1 VLKIYSDQVHLLIL
15 VLPHGAQEPCF
26 ALKGGT
32 AINLFVRNMPRLS
45 VDIDLSYLPVE
56 DRDTSLKAIDTALN
70 SIETN
75 TQKAIPGSIIN
86 KNLLTATKYCNR
98 LLISR
103 EGVTVKVEVTP
114 VLRGSVHPPEK
125 KELSA
130 NAEKEFGY
138 VSMQLLSFED
148 LYAGKLCAA
157 LDRQNP
163 RDLFD
168 IHYLLNN
175 EGITESIKNT
185 FLVYLI
191 SHNRPIAELLAPRPQ
206 DISALYESEFKG
218 MTYED
223 VSLEELYQTRDKIVE
238 TIHKGLN
245 EHDRKF
251 LLSLKEGNP
260 KWELFAFPKAAALP
274 AVRWKLQNLGK
285 MTIKKKKEALRKL
298 EDVLTGK
305 TMSDL

>member
-1 VLKIYSDQVHLLIL
+1 MLTIYSEQVHLLIS
-15 VLPHGAQEPCF
+15 VLPQVAKEPCF

-56 DRDTSLKAIDTALN
+56 DRDTSLKNIDTALN
-70 SIETN
+70 NIESN
-75 TQKAIPGSIIN
+75 ILKAIPGSIIN
-86 KNLLTATKYCNR
+86 RSKLTGTDYCIK
-98 LLISR
+98 LLITR
-103 EGVTVKVEVTP
+103 RDIMIKVEVSP
-114 VLRGSVHPPEK
+114 VLRGSVHPAQE

-138 VSMQLLSFED
+138 AKIQLLSFED
-148 LYAGKLCAA
+148 LYAGKLCAT
-157 LDRQNP
+157 LDRQHP

-168 IHYLLNN
+168 IHYLLKN
-175 EGITESIKNT
+175 EGITESTKNT

-238 TIHKGLN
+238 TIHSVLN
-245 EHDRKF
+245 ENDRQF
-251 LLSLKEGNP
+251 LLSLKEGSS
-260 KWELFAFPKAAALP
+260 KWELFAFSQAASLP
-274 AVRWKLQNLGK
+274 AVRWKLHNLGK
-285 MTIKKKKEALRKL
+285 MTSQKRKDALRKL
-298 EDVLTGK
+298 EDVLARK
-305 TMSDL
+305 

>member
-1 VLKIYSDQVHLLIL
+1 MLTIYSDQAHLLIS
-15 VLPHGAQEPCF
+15 VLPHVAKEPCF

-56 DRDTSLKAIDTALN
+56 DRDTSLQNIDTALN
-70 SIETN
+70 NVESNI
-75 TQKAIPGSIIN
+75 QKAIPGSIIN
-86 KNLLTATKYCNR
+86 KSNLTGTSYCIR

-103 EGVTVKVEVTP
+103 RNVMIKVEVTP
-114 VLRGSVHPPEK
+114 VLRGSVHPPQE
-125 KELSA
+125 KELSV

-138 VSMQLLSFED
+138 ARMQLLSFED
-148 LYAGKLCAA
+148 LYAGKLCAT
-157 LDRQNP
+157 LDRQHP

-175 EGITESIKNT
+175 EGVTESIKNT

-191 SHNRPIAELLAPRPQ
+191 SHNRPISELLAPRPQ

-223 VSLEELYQTRDKIVE
+223 VSLDELYQTRDKIVE
-238 TIHKGLN
+238 TIHNGLN
-245 EHDRKF
+245 INDRQF
-251 LLSLKEGNP
+251 LLSLKEGSP
-260 KWELFAFPKAAALP
+260 KWELFSFPQAASLP
-274 AVRWKLQNLGK
+274 AVKWKLYNLGK
-285 MTIKKKKEALRKL
+285 MTSQKKKEALRKL

-305 TMSDL
+305 TRFDL

>member
-1 VLKIYSDQVHLLIL
+1 MLTIYSDQAHLLIS
-15 VLPHGAQEPCF
+15 VLPQVAKEPCF

-56 DRDTSLKAIDTALN
+56 DRDSSLKNIDTALN
-70 SIETN
+70 NIESN
-75 TQKAIPGSIIN
+75 ILKAIPGSIIN
-86 KNLLTATKYCNR
+86 RSNLTGTGYCIR
-98 LLISR
+98 LIISR
-103 EGVTVKVEVTP
+103 RDVMIKVEVSP
-114 VLRGSVHPPEK
+114 VLRGSVHPVQE

-138 VSMQLLSFED
+138 AKMQLLSFED

-157 LDRQNP
+157 LDRQHP

-168 IHYLLNN
+168 IYYLLNN

-191 SHNRPIAELLAPRPQ
+191 SHNRPISELLAPRPQ
-206 DISALYESEFKG
+206 DISALFESEFKG

-223 VSLEELYQTRDKIVE
+223 VSLEELYQTRGKIVE
-238 TIHKGLN
+238 TIHNGLN
-245 EHDRKF
+245 ENDRQL
-251 LLSLKEGNP
+251 LLSLKEGKP
-260 KWELFAFPKAAALP
+260 KWELFAFPQAASLP
-274 AVRWKLQNLGK
+274 AVRWKLHNLGK
-285 MTIKKKKEALRKL
+285 MTSQKRKDALLKL
-298 EDVLTGK
+298 EDVLSRK
-305 TMSDL
+305 

>member
-1 VLKIYSDQVHLLIL
+1 MLTIYSDQAHLLIS
-15 VLPHGAQEPCF
+15 VLPHVAKEPCF

-32 AINLFVRNMPRLS
+32 AINLFIRNMPRLS
-45 VDIDLSYLPVE
+45 VDIDLSYLPLE
-56 DRDTSLKAIDTALN
+56 DRDTSLKNIDTALN
-70 SIETN
+70 NIESN
-75 TQKAIPGSIIN
+75 ILKAIPGSIVN
-86 KNLLTATKYCNR
+86 RSNLTGTDYCIR

-103 EGVTVKVEVTP
+103 SDVTIKVEVSP
-114 VLRGSVHPPEK
+114 VLRGSVHPAEE

-130 NAEKEFGY
+130 NAENEFGY
-138 VSMQLLSFED
+138 AKMQLLSFED

-157 LDRQNP
+157 LDRQHP

-223 VSLEELYQTRDKIVE
+223 VSLEELYQTRDKTVE
-238 TIHKGLN
+238 TIHNGLN
-245 EHDRKF
+245 ENDRQL
-251 LLSLKEGNP
+251 LLSIKEGSP
-260 KWELFAFPKAAALP
+260 KWELFSFPQAASLP
-274 AVRWKLQNLGK
+274 AVRWKRHNLGK
-285 MTIKKKKEALRKL
+285 MTSQKRKDALRKL
-298 EDVLTGK
+298 KDVLSGK
-305 TMSDL
+305 

>member
-1 VLKIYSDQVHLLIL
+1 
-15 VLPHGAQEPCF
+15 
-26 ALKGGT
+26 
-32 AINLFVRNMPRLS
+32 MPRVS

-56 DRDTSLKAIDTALN
+56 DRGTSLKNIDRALN
-70 SIETN
+70 NIKTSI
-75 TQKAIPGSIIN
+75 QKAITGSIIN
-86 KNLLTATKYCNR
+86 KSNLTGTSYCIR

-103 EGVTVKVEVTP
+103 DDATVKVEVTP
-114 VLRGSVHPPEK
+114 VLRGSVHPPQE

-130 NAEKEFGY
+130 NTEKEFGY
-138 VSMQLLSFED
+138 ARMQLLSFED

-157 LDRQNP
+157 LDRQHP

-168 IHYLLNN
+168 VHYLLKN

-218 MTYED
+218 MTYEE
-223 VSLEELYQTRDKIVE
+223 VSLEELYQTRDIIVE

-245 EHDRKF
+245 ENDRKF
-251 LLSLKEGNP
+251 LLSLKEGIP
-260 KWELFAFPKAAALP
+260 KWELFAFPEAASLP
-274 AVRWKLQNLGK
+274 AVRWKLHNLGK
-285 MTIKKKKEALRKL
+285 MTTQKKKEALNKL
-298 EDVLTGK
+298 EKVLSQK
-305 TMSDL
+305 

>member
-1 VLKIYSDQVHLLIL
+1 MLAIYSDQVHLLIS
-15 VLPHGAQEPCF
+15 VLPQVAKERCF

-56 DRDTSLKAIDTALN
+56 DRDTSLKAIDAALN
-70 SIETN
+70 RIETN
-75 TQKAIPGSIIN
+75 TNKAIPGSIIN
-86 KNLLTATKYCNR
+86 KSFLTGTGYRNR

-103 EGVTVKVEVTP
+103 GGINIKVEVTP
-114 VLRGSVHPPEK
+114 VLRGSVHPPQE
-125 KELSA
+125 KELSS

-138 VSMQLLSFED
+138 VRMQLLSFED

-157 LDRQNP
+157 LDRQHP

-191 SHNRPIAELLAPRPQ
+191 SHNRPIAELLDPRPQ
-206 DISALYESEFKG
+206 DISGLYESEFKG

-223 VSLEELYQTRDKIVE
+223 VSLEELYKTRDMIVE
-238 TIHKGLN
+238 TIHEGLN
-245 EHDRKF
+245 ENDRKF
-251 LLSLKEGNP
+251 LLSLKEGIP
-260 KWELFAFPKAAALP
+260 IWELFAFPEAASLP
-274 AVRWKLQNLGK
+274 AVKWKLQNLGK
-285 MTIKKKKEALRKL
+285 MTSQKKKEALLKL
-298 EDVLTGK
+298 EKVLSRK
-305 TMSDL
+305 

>member
-1 VLKIYSDQVHLLIL
+1 MLKTYSDQVHLLIS
-15 VLPHGAQEPCF
+15 VLPHVAKEPYF

-56 DRDTSLKAIDTALN
+56 DRDTSLKNIDGALN
-70 SIETN
+70 NISTRIL
-75 TQKAIPGSIIN
+75 KAIPGSSIN
-86 KNLLTATKYCNR
+86 KSNLMGTGYFIR
-98 LLISR
+98 LVISL
-103 EGVTVKVEVTP
+103 GDVTVKVEVTP
-114 VLRGSVHPPEK
+114 VLRGSVHLPQE

-138 VSMQLLSFED
+138 VRMQLLSFED
-148 LYAGKLCAA
+148 LYAGKLCAT
-157 LDRQNP
+157 LDRQHP

-168 IHYLLNN
+168 IHYLLKN

-191 SHNRPIAELLAPRPQ
+191 SHNRPIAELLDPRPQ

-223 VSLEELYQTRDKIVE
+223 VRLEDLYQTRDTTVE
-238 TIHKGLN
+238 LINKELN
-245 EHDRKF
+245 EDDRKF
-251 LLSLKEGNP
+251 LLSLKEGTPNW
-260 KWELFAFPKAAALP
+260 KLFAFPEAASLP
-274 AVRWKLQNLGK
+274 AVKWKLHNLGK
-285 MTIKKKKEALRKL
+285 MNSEKKKEALRKL
-298 EDVLTGK
+298 EEVLYRK
-305 TMSDL
+305 

>member
-1 VLKIYSDQVHLLIL
+1 MLTIYSDQAHLLIS
-15 VLPHGAQEPCF
+15 VLPQVAKEPCF

-56 DRDTSLKAIDTALN
+56 DRGTSLKNIDTAFN
-70 SIETN
+70 NIESN
-75 TQKAIPGSIIN
+75 ILKAIPGSIIN
-86 KNLLTATKYCNR
+86 RSNLTGTGYCIR

-103 EGVTVKVEVTP
+103 SDVTIKVEVSP
-114 VLRGSVHPPEK
+114 VLRGSVHPAQE

-138 VSMQLLSFED
+138 AKMQLLSFED

-157 LDRQNP
+157 LDRQHP

-168 IHYLLNN
+168 IYYLLNN

-191 SHNRPIAELLAPRPQ
+191 SHNRPIAELLAPRAQ

-223 VSLEELYQTRDKIVE
+223 VSLEELCQTRDKIVE
-238 TIHKGLN
+238 TIHNGLN
-245 EHDRKF
+245 ENDRQL
-251 LLSLKEGNP
+251 LLSLKEGKP
-260 KWELFAFPKAAALP
+260 KWELFAFPQAASLP
-274 AVRWKLQNLGK
+274 AVRWKLHNLGK
-285 MTIKKKKEALRKL
+285 MTSQKRKDALRKL
-298 EDVLTGK
+298 EDVLSRK
-305 TMSDL
+305 

>member
-1 VLKIYSDQVHLLIL
+1 MLPIYSDQAHLLIS
-15 VLPHGAQEPCF
+15 VLPQVAKEPCF

-56 DRDTSLKAIDTALN
+56 DRDTSLNNIDTALN
-70 SIETN
+70 NIASNIP
-75 TQKAIPGSIIN
+75 KAIPGSTIN
-86 KNLLTATKYCNR
+86 RSNLTGTGYCIR

-103 EGVTVKVEVTP
+103 SDITIKVEVSP
-114 VLRGSVHPPEK
+114 VLRGTVHPAQE

-138 VSMQLLSFED
+138 VKMQLLSFED

-157 LDRQNP
+157 LDRQHP

-168 IHYLLNN
+168 IHYLLNT

-223 VSLEELYQTRDKIVE
+223 VSLDELYQTRDKIVE
-238 TIHKGLN
+238 TIHNGLN
-245 EHDRKF
+245 ENDRKL
-251 LLSLKEGNP
+251 LLSLKEGKP
-260 KWELFAFPKAAALP
+260 KWELFAFPQAASLP
-274 AVRWKLQNLGK
+274 AVKWKLHNLGK
-285 MTIKKKKEALRKL
+285 MTSQKRKDALRKL
-298 EDVLTGK
+298 EDVLSRK
-305 TMSDL
+305 

>member
-1 VLKIYSDQVHLLIL
+1 MLATYSDQVHLLISI
-15 VLPHGAQEPCF
+15 LPHVAKERCF

-56 DRDTSLKAIDTALN
+56 DRNTSLKNIDTALI
-70 SIETN
+70 SIETSIR
-75 TQKAIPGSIIN
+75 KAIPGSIIN
-86 KNLLTATKYCNR
+86 KSNLTGTSYCIR
-98 LLISR
+98 LLISQGDSR
-103 EGVTVKVEVTP
+103 IKVEVTP
-114 VLRGSVHPPEK
+114 VLRGSVHLPQE

-138 VSMQLLSFED
+138 ARMQLLSFED

-157 LDRQNP
+157 LDRQHP

-206 DISALYESEFKG
+206 DISGLYDSEFKG

-223 VSLEELYQTRDKIVE
+223 VSLEELYKTRDMIVE
-238 TIHKGLN
+238 KIHKGLN
-245 EHDRKF
+245 ENDRQF
-251 LLSLKEGNP
+251 LLSLKEGTP
-260 KWELFAFPKAAALP
+260 KWELFAFPEAASLP
-274 AVRWKLQNLGK
+274 AVRWKLQNIGK
-285 MTIKKKKEALRKL
+285 MTSQKKKEALRKL
-298 EDVLTGK
+298 EDVLSRK
-305 TMSDL
+305 

>member
-1 VLKIYSDQVHLLIL
+1 MLTIYSDQAHLLIS
-15 VLPHGAQEPCF
+15 VLSQVAKEPCF

-56 DRDTSLKAIDTALN
+56 DRDTSLKNIDTALN
-70 SIETN
+70 NIESN
-75 TQKAIPGSIIN
+75 IPKAIPGSIIN
-86 KNLLTATKYCNR
+86 RSNLTGTGYCIR
-98 LLISR
+98 LLVSR
-103 EGVTVKVEVTP
+103 SDVTIKVEVSP
-114 VLRGSVHPPEK
+114 VLRGSVHPAQE

-138 VSMQLLSFED
+138 VKMQLLSFED

-157 LDRQNP
+157 LDRQHP

-223 VSLEELYQTRDKIVE
+223 VSLEELYLTRDKIIE
-238 TIHKGLN
+238 TIHNGLN
-245 EHDRKF
+245 ENDRQF
-251 LLSLKEGNP
+251 LLSLKERKP
-260 KWELFAFPKAAALP
+260 KWELFAFPQAASLP
-274 AVRWKLQNLGK
+274 AVRWKLHNLGK
-285 MTIKKKKEALRKL
+285 MTSQKRKDALRKL
-298 EDVLTGK
+298 KDVLSRK
-305 TMSDL
+305 